1 MSEPEPYVVDPVS
14 PPKKQVAT
22 APTTDDDGIVIPE
35 ADDIPNNTDKCI
47 DFETQLEAYKKRT
60 TSMLPYTLT
69 QTEDIM
75 FMDKDTIVTLEYH
88 FYQNDCKYSTLK

>member
-1 MSEPEPYVVDPVS
+1 
-14 PPKKQVAT
+14 
-22 APTTDDDGIVIPE
+22 
-35 ADDIPNNTDKCI
+35 
-47 DFETQLEAYKKRT
+47 
-60 TSMLPYTLT
+60 MLPYTLT